1 MAGWRVVTSPLNYE
15 TVTQLLEDLVRCG
28 SVNSRLEKGGGERA
42 VAELLS
48 RWLSERE
55 VDADVRDV
63 GADTWNVIAHVG
75 TNAPKGRL
83 VLCSHL
89 DTVCPV
95 DNQPSTNGVNGPY
108 MVGRGSVDAK
118 AAVALFAAVLA
129 QCAHRPAQW
138 DVTLAAVGDEEV
150 LGSGASHFLLDN
162 LRFDAAIIGEPTGNR
177 LVTAHRGVLRFTV
190 EVIGKAVHS
199 SVPHEG
205 SNALMGA
212 VSLIQHLSEWHS
224 RYDWP
229 EDPLVGS
236 PTLTATRLNSGLG
249 DNIVPPTAT
258 VTFDRRLVQPE
269 DPDEVYRNII
279 EHASGCDLPK
289 GVRLSWSKSMST
301 PWVHTPAHAAIV
313 GDMMEALN
321 RNGLE
326 ASPIGVSYGSDAW
339 QFAQAG
345 IATIIFGPGSIE
357 AAHSADEKLLL
368 RDLYTAIDVFQ
379 SLLWN
384 S

>member
-1 MAGWRVVTSPLNYE
+1 MAGWRVVTSALNYQ
-15 TVTQLLEDLVRCG
+15 TVTQLLEDLVRCP
-28 SVNSRLEKGGGERA
+28 SVNSRLEKGRGEGA

-48 RWLSERE
+48 RWLSERG

-63 GADTWNVIAHVG
+63 GADTWNVIARVG
-75 TNAPKGRL
+75 SNAPRGRL

-95 DNQPSTNGVNGPY
+95 DEQTSTSGVDGPY

-129 QCAHRPAQW
+129 ECAHRPARW

-150 LGSGASHFLLDN
+150 LGSGAGHFLLDN
-162 LRFDAAIIGEPTGNR
+162 CRFDAAIIGEPTGNR

-190 EVIGKAVHS
+190 ETIGKAAHS

-212 VSLIQHLSEWHS
+212 VSLIRHLSEWHS

-229 EDPLVGS
+229 QDPLVGA
-236 PTLTATRLNSGLG
+236 PTLTPTRLNSGLG

-258 VTFDRRLVQPE
+258 VTFDRRLVPPE
-269 DPDEVYRNII
+269 DPDEVYRSII
-279 EHASGCDLPK
+279 EHASECNLPD
-289 GVRLSWSKSMST
+289 GVRLSSSKSISI
-301 PWVHTPAHAAIV
+301 PWVHTPADAAIV
-313 GDMMEALN
+313 GDMAEALN

-326 ASPIGVSYGSDAW
+326 ASPMGVSYGSDAW

-345 IATIIFGPGSIE
+345 METIIFGPGSIK
-357 AAHSADEKLLL
+357 AAHSADERLLL
-368 RDLYTAIDVFQ
+368 SDMYAAIDVFQ

-384 S
+384 P